1 MTTKCNLDKA
11 FLRLINEAWCRRLI
25 IYSLIWIGRWA
36 KYVHMDVCLESGER
50 EYWERP
56 KIDQFSLY
64 LEKERIE
71 ESFCYYVG
79 NCNSIFCVWEM
90 QQLFLRKAFNDHKI
104 PGSWTKRLSGVILVV
119 VLLWRLFQNFICS
132 FHVEISWKSFSII
145 VVLLEFMISI
155 NLLSNKSTTIS
166 TIKAL
171 FA

>member
-1 MTTKCNLDKA
+1 MQAFNYLFTDLNWSSSKVCAYGCVFREWRKRVLGKTKDRSVFA
-11 FLRLINEAWCRRLI
+11 
-25 IYSLIWIGRWA
+25 
-36 KYVHMDVCLESGER
+36 
-50 EYWERP
+50 
-56 KIDQFSLY
+56 Y

-79 NCNSIFCVWEM
+79 NCNAIFSVWEM

-119 VLLWRLFQNFICS
+119 VLLWRLFQKFICS

-145 VVLLEFMISI
+145 VVLLEFTISI